1 MSSDEQLR
9 DQFRRA
15 TEATLRALAERHD
28 IDVEFT
34 TASGVKPSATLSANT
49 ARFSAPPKGLP
60 YAAVR
65 ELRGEA
71 DQTAL
76 KLKYHD
82 SRIHQRYAPA
92 DPAARA
98 AFEALERTR
107 YQTLGAQ
114 RFSGVADNLK
124 AVLASRCRA
133 QGFDAVRERNPLQ
146 LSEALALLAREA
158 LSGES
163 SPPEADKLMALWRP
177 ELEDKLGDNI
187 KVLRSCVHDQQA
199 YAKTCQELL
208 EDLGLASEPASDQDE
223 EQTPL
228 DSDDD
233 NQPGDSGET
242 EAEDAATSAA
252 DGMAGEASEDAD
264 ADGETVEQENI
275 EMDGGSA
282 DTREGDWS
290 YNLDG
295 SNLPPT
301 ERYRAF
307 TTQYDEIIH
316 AEELA
321 SSEELSRLRKQLDQH
336 EAHLQGVIGKLANRL
351 QRRLLARQTREWLFD
366 LEEGMLDAARLARIV
381 ANPMHSLSYKQ
392 EKDTDFRDTV
402 VTLLIDNSG
411 SMRGRPII
419 MAAVST
425 DILARTL
432 ERCGVRVEILGFT
445 TRAWKG
451 GQSREKWLAL
461 EKPSNPGRLN
471 DLRHIIYKSAD
482 TPWRR
487 ARNNLGMMF
496 SEGILKENIDG
507 EALLWAHHR
516 LIGRPE
522 QRRILMV
529 ISDGAPVD
537 DSTLSVNP
545 SHYLDQ
551 HLRQVIDYIEN
562 RSPVELL
569 AIGIGHDVTR
579 YYRRA
584 VTLVDAEQLGGA
596 IMEELADLFAQE
608 PMQPATPQRRVAG
621 GRR

>member
-1 MSSDEQLR
+1 MGQQQN

-15 TEATLRALAERHD
+15 TEATLRALAERND
-28 IDVEFT
+28 IDVEFG
-34 TASGVKPSATLSANT
+34 AANHANISGTT
-49 ARFSAPPKGLP
+49 ARFPTPPKGLP
-60 YAAVR
+60 YAAVQQV
-65 ELRGEA
+65 RGEA
-71 DQTAL
+71 DQMAL
-76 KLKYHD
+76 KLKYHN
-82 SRIHQRYAPA
+82 SGLHQRCAPA

-107 YQTLGAQ
+107 YQAIGAE
-114 RFSGVADNLK
+114 RLSGVADNLT
-124 AVLASRCRA
+124 ALLSSRCRD
-133 QGFDAVRERNPLQ
+133 QGFDSVHERNPLQ
-146 LSEALALLAREA
+146 LPEALALLAREA
-158 LSGES
+158 MLGT
-163 SPPEADKLMALWRP
+163 PPPPTASKLMQLWRP
-177 ELEDKLGDNI
+177 ELEEKLGENI
-187 KVLRSCVHDQQA
+187 NALQASMHDQQA
-199 YAKTCQELL
+199 YAKTCQNLL
-208 EDLGLASEPASDQDE
+208 EDLGFVSEPASEQSDD
-223 EQTPL
+223 QTPL

-233 NQPGDSGET
+233 NQPGDSGDS
-242 EAEDAATSAA
+242 EADDAATSAA
-252 DGMAGEASEDAD
+252 DSMAGESSEEVD
-264 ADGETVEQENI
+264 ADGEAMEQESI
-275 EMDGGSA
+275 DMDSGAA
-282 DTREGDWS
+282 DTREGEWS
-290 YNLDG
+290 YNMDG
-295 SNLPPT
+295 SNLPAT

-307 TTQYDEIIH
+307 TTQYDEIVQ

-321 SSEELSRLRKQLDQH
+321 SAEELSRLRKQLDQH

-351 QRRLLARQTREWLFD
+351 QRRLMARQTREWLFD
-366 LEEGMLDAARLARIV
+366 LEEGMLDAARLARVV
-381 ANPMHSLSYKQ
+381 ANPNHSLSYKQ

-425 DILARTL
+425 DILARIL

-451 GQSREKWLAL
+451 GQSREKWLAQ
-461 EKPSNPGRLN
+461 EKPANPGRLN

-507 EALLWAHHR
+507 EALLWAHSR
-516 LIGRPE
+516 LIARPE

-584 VTLVDAEQLGGA
+584 VTLVDAEQLGGT

-608 PMQPATPQRRVAG
+608 SAHLPAVSRRRQAG
-621 GRR
+621 NARR